1 MATKQSSPFA
11 IVYVPIGDLN
21 PSPYNPRKCDDQQK
35 ENVKESIRRFGCVDP
50 IICQLY
56 VKRKNTV
63 IGGHLRLLAM
73 KELGYTEVPVYYVTI
88 EDLEREKELNLRL
101 NLNTGSWDFDI
112 LKEFDMGLLLD
123 VGFTQED
130 LGSIWDKTLSVDDDD
145 FNVEKELKTQ
155 KTTDIKVGDYFQL
168 GRHFLICGDSTDPAV
183 VKRLV
188 GKNRMHILY
197 LDPPYN
203 RGLDYNK
210 GMGEKAS
217 YGGKTRDDK
226 TDEEYKSF
234 LLAALRNG
242 LDVAQPDCHVFMWCD
257 DNYMTL
263 IQNLY
268 RQTGIDFRR
277 IALWL
282 KNNYNPSPR
291 VAFGKAYEPCIYG
304 TRGEPYLSP
313 DLKNP
318 HSILDKEIG
327 TGNRMVEDIF
337 DQMSIWLAKRQPT
350 QLYCHPCEKPP
361 TLHEKPLRRCS
372 RPGDNILDLHGG
384 SGSLLI
390 SCEQL
395 KRTAF
400 IAEIEPIF
408 INLIITR
415 YEQLTG
421 NKAKKL
427 N

>member
-1 MATKQSSPFA
+1 MVNQKSLPFNV
-11 IVYVPIGDLN
+11 IYVPIDDLK
-21 PSPYNPRKCDDQQK
+21 PSDYNPRCWNDKQMED
-35 ENVKESIRRFGCVDP
+35 VKESIRHFGIVDP
-50 IICQLY
+50 LVVQGY
-56 VKRKNTV
+56 EKRKNT
-63 IGGHLRLLAM
+63 ILGGHLRWHAL
-73 KELGYTEVPVYYVTI
+73 KELGYKEVPVFYVVI
-88 EDLEREKELNLRL
+88 EDLEKEKELNIRL
-101 NLNTGSWDFDI
+101 NANVGSFDWEA
-112 LKEFDMGLLLD
+112 LKNFDMNLLLG

-145 FNVEKELKTQ
+145 FNVEKELKAQ
-155 KTTDIKVGDYFQL
+155 KTTDIKTGDFFQL
-168 GRHFLICGDSTDPAV
+168 GNHFVICGDSTDPSV

-188 GKNRMHILY
+188 GKNRMNALY

-203 RGLDYNK
+203 VGLNYNK

-217 YGGKTRDDK
+217 YGGKMNDNK

-234 LLAALRNG
+234 LLSALRNG
-242 LDVAQPDCHVFMWCD
+242 LAVAEPDCHVFMWCD
-257 DNYMTL
+257 DKYLTM
-263 IQNLY
+263 IQELY
-268 RQTGIDFRR
+268 KLTSVEFRR
-277 IALWL
+277 IAFWL

-291 VAFGKAYEPCIYG
+291 VAFGKAYESCVYG
-304 TRGEPYLSP
+304 TIGTPYLCP